1 MKDNLYEAMEKRRS
15 VYHLGAHAVVD
26 EDKIV
31 SVVTHA
37 VKYCPSAFNSQAGR
51 VVVLFKKNHLRLWE
65 IVKDKLRQIVPAD
78 KFAGTEKKID
88 SFAAGYATILFFEDQ
103 AVIGNLEQEFP
114 LYAENF
120 SPWSLQS
127 SGMLQYMVWVSLENE
142 GAGASLQH
150 YNPLIDE
157 DVIQEWN
164 LPKTWKLVSQMP
176 VGSVELPADEKSFEP
191 IEKRV
196 KVFK

>member
-1 MKDNLYEAMEKRRS
+1 MLRRNCK
-15 VYHLGAHAVVD
+15 
-26 EDKIV
+26 KIV
-31 SVVTHA
+31 S
-37 VKYCPSAFNSQAGR
+37 
-51 VVVLFKKNHLRLWE
+51 
-65 IVKDKLRQIVPAD
+65 AD
-78 KFAGTEKKID
+78 KFAATAAKID

-103 AVIGNLEQEFP
+103 AVVKNLEEKFP
-114 LYAENF
+114 LYADNF

-150 YNPLIDE
+150 YNPLID
-157 DVIQEWN
+157 DAVIKEWN
-164 LPKTWKLVSQMP
+164 LPPTWKLISQMP
-176 VGSVELPADEKSFEP
+176 VGSKELPADEKTFEP